1 MKKIVKK
8 QRKKE
13 EQLKIHDENV
23 IKNKK
28 NKNKLNYNSRTKL
41 KFIQ

>member
-8 QRKKE
+8 QRKK

-23 IKNKK
+23 IKNRK
-28 NKNKLNYNSRTKL
+28 NENELNYNSRTKL